1 MPKKEDIVLNYRPEL
16 VKTMKNHMD
25 VVLAVYRLNP
35 ISTLYSFLSKL
46 YKDKGEQE
54 TANLLKEAS
63 DCVSK
68 GNYWDWERF
77 ERDYK
82 EPLNKIAYDLG
93 DISEA
98 NAASFV
104 FDNYKEI
111 IEQAKNKTLESTNDL
126 TKSEKYMVE
135 RFYKILSSPTRNPN
149 IKVQEGKS
157 KCYYDE
163 HKLDSSFSEDLKI
176 SIDFINKECESI
188 LNIFNTSDLEY
199 TLDTNRKENGN
210 MVLENNVLMKVEDKD
225 IVNGKFVV
233 PDFVTKIGD
242 KAFSHCKSLEEVVIP
257 KSVIEIGNEAFYRC
271 AWLREIHLPSN
282 VKTIG
287 EWAFSGCTSLKEIAI
302 PNNVV
307 EIKIGT
313 FEKCASLRNVFIEN
327 KETTIGKYAFAD
339 CENLEKIDIPSKEI
353 YVGWDS
359 FSKCH
364 NLNLFQYNIKD
375 ISTKVHNTNENKLEN
390 EDINEDLER

>member
-1 MPKKEDIVLNYRPEL
+1 MPRKEDIVINYRPEL

-25 VVLAVYRLNP
+25 VILAAYRLNP
-35 ISTLYSFLSKL
+35 ISTLYIYLSKL

-82 EPLNKIAYDLG
+82 EPLNKITYNLG
-93 DISEA
+93 EISEA
-98 NAASFV
+98 GAAG
-104 FDNYKEI
+104 I
-111 IEQAKNKTLESTNDL
+111 IYESYQLLIEELKDKTLQSIENV
-126 TKSEKYMVE
+126 TKYEKYTIE
-135 RFYKILSSPTRNPN
+135 RFYKILSSPTHNPN
-149 IKVQEGKS
+149 IQVQEGHTQ
-157 KCYYDE
+157 CYYDE
-163 HKLDSSFSEDLKI
+163 NPHDPYISFSKSMKF
-176 SIDFINKECESI
+176 SIEFIEKECGNI
-188 LNIFNTSDLEY
+188 LDIFNIPDLEC

-257 KSVIEIGNEAFYRC
+257 KSVIEIGNEAFYKC

-287 EWAFSGCTSLKEIAI
+287 EWAFSGCTSLKEITI
-302 PNNVV
+302 PNNVI
-307 EIKIGT
+307 EIKTGT

-327 KETTIGKYAFAD
+327 KETTIEKYAFAD
-339 CENLEKIDIPSKEI
+339 CENLERIDIPSKEI
-353 YVGWDS
+353 YVGRDS

-375 ISTKVHNTNENKLEN
+375 INTKVHNSNENTLEN
-390 EDINEDLER
+390 DDFDIER